1 MSFNLVYN
9 FAVGT
14 APTFPV
20 TIKLPIVG
28 GSGLSVDWGDGNTD
42 ALTTHAYASTGI
54 YTVQITWTADPLT
67 STFDFMSIGGAN
79 NGFITS
85 CTSFGTTGLA
95 NAQGMF
101 AFCSNLTSVPA
112 TLPASF
118 TNIAS
123 MFFNASVFNQNI
135 SGWNTINVTSM
146 ENVFFSATLFNQDI
160 SAWNVSNVTNMTG
173 TFGNGS
179 FNQDISAWNVS
190 NVIIMQSMFATCP
203 FNKPLDSWNV
213 SNVTNLSVMFQNNS
227 AFNQSLSSWNTA
239 SVIYMNNMFNNST
252 SFNQNLGGWDI
263 GQVTAMDGMLDGTS
277 LSRTNYNSTL
287 TGWAA
292 QTVQPNVSLG
302 ATGLTYSAQSA
313 RDTLTDAPNS
323 WIITGD
329 TFDPTPEPIV
339 CYLKGSLI
347 LTKRGFV
354 PIENIKA
361 GDKVVTKGNIY
372 NNKFIKED
380 TNLSIQ
386 PVMWVSKFK
395 VIDLNSKSRPI
406 CIKTDA
412 LGKNYPFR
420 DLYVSP
426 NHSLILNGKM
436 VPAKNM
442 VNGKT
447 IVQDKECDNVEYY
460 HLECES
466 HSAIIANGVLSESYL
481 EVNNRD
487 VFENSIR
494 LRPTKN
500 FKTINYLK

>member
-1 MSFNLVYN
+1 MFLISPFNKSLNSWNVSNVTNMTSMFEKATSFNGN
-9 FAVGT
+9 ISGWNT
-14 APTFPV
+14 SNV
-20 TIKLPIVG
+20 T
-28 GSGLSVDWGDGNTD
+28 N
-42 ALTTHAYASTGI
+42 
-54 YTVQITWTADPLT
+54 
-67 STFDFMSIGGAN
+67 MAN
-79 NGFITS
+79 MFYS
-85 CTSFGTTGLA
+85 DDLA
-95 NAQGMF
+95 NP
-101 AFCSNLTSVPA
+101 T
-112 TLPASF
+112 
-118 TNIAS
+118 I
-123 MFFNASVFNQNI
+123 FNQNI
-135 SGWNTINVTSM
+135 SGWNT
-146 ENVFFSATLFNQDI
+146 
-160 SAWNVSNVTNMTG
+160 SNVTNM
-173 TFGNGS
+173 
-179 FNQDISAWNVS
+179 A
-190 NVIIMQSMFATCP
+190 
-203 FNKPLDSWNV
+203 
-213 SNVTNLSVMFQNNS
+213 
-227 AFNQSLSSWNTA
+227 
-239 SVIYMNNMFNNST
+239 NMFNNST
-252 SFNQNLGGWDI
+252 SFNQNLGDWDI
-263 GQVTAMDGMLDGTS
+263 GLVTDMTSMLDGS
-277 LSRTNYNSTL
+277 NLSRTNYNSTL
-287 TGWAA
+287 TGWST
-292 QTVQPNVSLG
+292 QTVQPNVPLG
-302 ATGLTYSAQSA
+302 AAGLTYSAQSE

-329 TFDPTPEPIV
+329 TFDPSPEPIV

-494 LRPTKN
+494 LRPRKN